1 MNRAYMIALS
11 LGLSLAIS
19 LEAEVKK
26 TYVSLDHI
34 KSMCTD
40 IYQQVQNDN
49 FKPGLLLTM
58 CRGGLIPTGLLAG
71 EEMFNNRN
79 VVTISIESY
88 DDDNQQGELT
98 LRFPAHLEDYANF
111 NTILIID
118 DIADSGKTLEFV
130 IKLLKEHL
138 PNATIK
144 TAVLFYK
151 PKSKIKP
158 DYYVEETTDW
168 IVFPWE
174 N

>member
-1 MNRAYMIALS
+1 MNHVPMIALS
-11 LGLSLAIS
+11 LILSLAIS

-26 TYVSLDHI
+26 TYVSLDHV
-34 KSMCTD
+34 KSMCRD
-40 IYQQVQNDN
+40 IYQQVQDDN
-49 FKPGLLLTM
+49 IKPDLLLTM

-88 DDDNQQGELT
+88 SDDNQQKELI
-98 LRFPAHLEDYANF
+98 LRFPAHLEDYASF

-118 DIADSGKTLEFV
+118 DIADSGETLDFV
-130 IKLLKEHL
+130 ITLIKEAL

-174 N
+174 S

>member
-1 MNRAYMIALS
+1 MIALS
-11 LGLSLAIS
+11 LGLSLAIN

-26 TYVSLDHI
+26 TYVSLDRI

-40 IYQQVQNDN
+40 IYQQVQKDN
-49 FKPGLLLTM
+49 LKPSLLLTM